1 MDSDEIW
8 QSLRGSLGSYIR
20 RRIKNPQDAEDVLQD
35 VLLKTL
41 KGIAAL
47 KDPTALAPWAYRI
60 AQNAI
65 ADYYRSA
72 KTADV
77 LDPDIADPQAEAA
90 EDLNRELAGCLA
102 AMIDDL
108 PEPYREAIVL
118 VERDGMTQ
126 REYSARCGLSVSGAK
141 ARVQRARR
149 KLKAKLLGC
158 CRVEL
163 DRMGNILDYEH
174 LDDVQRYCPK

>member
-20 RRIKNPQDAEDVLQD
+20 RRIRSPQDAEDILQE

-41 KGIAAL
+41 KGIATL

-65 ADYYRSA
+65 ADYYRRA
-72 KTADV
+72 RPADA
-77 LDPDIADPQAEAA
+77 LAPDTPDPQAEAA

-102 AMIDDL
+102 AMIEDL
-108 PEPYREAIVL
+108 PEPYREALIL

-126 REYSARCGLSVSGAK
+126 REYATRCGLSVSGAK

-149 KLKAKLLGC
+149 TLKAKLLGC

-163 DRMGNILDYEH
+163 DRLGNVLDYQH
-174 LDDVQRYCPK
+174 LDDLQRYCPK